1 MKRYRSAFS
10 RHIKALL
17 LLPGAD
23 LVVCFFRFH
32 TLTDSLKPEPPV
44 LHGADVQVRVRLRL
58 QTAESIL
65 MGPGRADVLQ
75 GVAETGSI
83 AEAGRR
89 LGMSY
94 QRVWSLVK
102 AMNGDFVEPVV
113 TKQRGG
119 AAGGG
124 AALTPTGERVLAVY
138 RKAERAAQKAAD
150 RPLLELRGLLR

>member
-1 MKRYRSAFS
+1 M
-10 RHIKALL
+10 

-23 LVVCFFRFH
+23 LVVCLFRFH

-44 LHGADVQVRVRLRL
+44 APDTAVQVRVRLRL
-58 QTAESIL
+58 QAAESIL

-119 AAGGG
+119 ATGGG
-124 AALTPTGERVLAVY
+124 AALTPTGERVLAAY
-138 RKAERAAQKAAD
+138 RKAEAAAQKAAD
-150 RPLLELRGLLR
+150 RPLLALRALLR

>member
-1 MKRYRSAFS
+1 M
-10 RHIKALL
+10 L
-17 LLPGAD
+17 
-23 LVVCFFRFH
+23 
-32 TLTDSLKPEPPV
+32 DSFKPEPSEEA
-44 LHGADVQVRVRLRL
+44 HAAAQVRVRLRL
-58 QTAESIL
+58 QAAESIL

-94 QRVWSLVK
+94 QRVWSLVQ
-102 AMNGDFVEPVV
+102 AMNEDFVEPLVA
-113 TKQRGG
+113 KQRGG

-124 AALTPTGERVLAVY
+124 ATLTPTGVRVLAAY

-150 RPLLELRGLLR
+150 KPLLELRELLR